1 MYIYYYVIS
10 LGTTSF
16 IGQTGHGDAAPESQ
30 VLSPYSIVTECK
42 SAVGENQQ
50 SLKVVSSQ
58 DFPETTFITCSTYR
72 SKEVKLCV
80 MVSFRS
86 SYSYTHLFCTGD

>member
-1 MYIYYYVIS
+1 MVMLHLNHKYF
-10 LGTTSF
+10 L
-16 IGQTGHGDAAPESQ
+16 H
-30 VLSPYSIVTECK
+30 IVVNECK
-42 SAVGENQQ
+42 SALGENQQ

-58 DFPETTFITCSTYR
+58 DFHETTFITCSIYR
-72 SKEVKLCV
+72 SKEVKLRV